1 MNSTAQ
7 TQLTEFSIKQPFKNF
22 EKNEDNGK
30 LIYLKKVI
38 GEIPSE
44 LEDDSYLSIFRES
57 ERNIHNIALYPC
69 KFIPELPRWAIKK
82 FSKRGDTIL
91 DPFIGSGTTF
101 IESILLGRNCL
112 GIDYNPYARLISKV
126 KSTLIEPKK
135 IKSEYFNIITNFN
148 KDKEDIKKP
157 LFKGIDFWF
166 NQDVIK
172 VLSKLKKQINS
183 IKDSD
188 LQDFFNVV
196 LSMTVRKSSYIAPGQ
211 ILTARRKDWR
221 KIKQLTEKDTLKL
234 FEQISNEYIYYIE
247 NFSKYADKT
256 TWTKIIGIDARNIN
270 LPKEIN
276 SVDLIIT
283 SPPYIN
289 AMDYVWANRLRLHWL
304 DLVKDDEARLNLYN
318 YEIGTERISKK
329 EYEQIGK
336 TNIPDIDKK
345 IEEIYYYNNSDTQSK
360 LRSRVVFR
368 YFMDMKKHFEEA
380 IKILKNN
387 GRYCLVVGD
396 NNIRK
401 IFIPTSEFLTQ
412 IAEKVGFKK
421 EIRFNIILKNK
432 SLNVQR
438 NVDFA
443 NEIKYDRMIILKKC

>member
-1 MNSTAQ
+1 MNNTAQ
-7 TQLTEFSIKQPFKNF
+7 TQLIHFSDNKIVENF

-30 LIYLKKVI
+30 LIHLVKII
-38 GEIPSE
+38 GDIPLE
-44 LEDDSYLSIFRES
+44 LENDSYLSIFREY

-69 KFIPELPRWAIKK
+69 RFIPELPRWAIKR
-82 FSKRGDTIL
+82 FSKKGDIIL

-101 IESILLGRNCL
+101 VESMLLGRKCL

-126 KSTLIEPKK
+126 KSTLIDTKR
-135 IKSEYFNIITNFN
+135 IKSEQFRILNNLDKN
-148 KDKEDIKKP
+148 KKDIPKP
-157 LFKGIDFWF
+157 TFKGVDFWF
-166 NQDVIK
+166 NQGVINA
-172 VLSKLKKQINS
+172 LSKLKRQISLIN
-183 IKDSD
+183 DSD

-196 LSMTVRKSSYIAPGQ
+196 FSMTVRKSSYIAPGQ

-221 KIKQLTEKDTLKL
+221 KIKQLTEKDTLVL
-234 FEQISNEYIYYIE
+234 FEQISEEYVSYFE
-247 NFSKYADKT
+247 EFHKSVDKT
-256 TWTKIIGIDARNIN
+256 TWTKIMGIDAKKIDLSN
-270 LPKEIN
+270 EIN
-276 SVDLIIT
+276 KVDLIVT

-289 AMDYVWANRLRLHWL
+289 AMDYIWANRLRLHWL
-304 DLVKDDEARLNLYN
+304 DLVKNDEDRLNLYN

-329 EYEQIGK
+329 EYEQIGRVG
-336 TNIPDIDKK
+336 IPEIDKK

-368 YFMDMKKHFEEA
+368 YFIDMKRHFEEA
-380 IKILKNN
+380 IKVLKKN

-396 NNIRK
+396 NTIRK
-401 IFIPTSEFLTQ
+401 VFVPTSEFLIL

-421 EIRFNIILKNK
+421 EMQFNIILKNK

-443 NEIKYDRMIILKKC
+443 NEIKYDRMIVLRKD